1 MFNVWIVHMH
11 WFNEIVECNY
21 KELMVDA
28 ITRYNNYLQIYI
40 NHLCVINSFAS
51 LLVVIVVISS
61 SCNLGPEIAKIRIK
75 LVFMAK
81 KTF

>member
-1 MFNVWIVHMH
+1 MH

-51 LLVVIVVISS
+51 LLVVIVVIIS
-61 SCNLGPEIAKIRIK
+61 SCNLDPAIANIDIE
-75 LVFMAK
+75 LIFMTTK
-81 KTF
+81 V